1 MPVFLVEDCTVMD
14 RLAPRIAGHGNLHVE
29 MPAGDHPGEHFQG
42 IGRADIGRRERQRG
56 EVFLDLLAERF
67 APFDG
72 LDFGRVERAPDDQ
85 PHAAA
90 VAHQTLDAA
99 ARPARGRQR

>member
-1 MPVFLVEDCTVMD
+1 
-14 RLAPRIAGHGNLHVE
+14 
-29 MPAGDHPGEHFQG
+29 MPAGHHPGEHVQG

-72 LDFGRVERAPDDQ
+72 LDFGRVERAPDEQ
-85 PHAAA
+85 PHTAAGA
-90 VAHQTLDAA
+90 RQALDAA
-99 ARPARGRQR
+99 RGQREGASVEISRQPVVALEG